1 MAAIAEK
8 LVSLPFQKVVHKFV
22 SPDVQPTAAGGALVS
37 VLGQLLVD
45 DSDAPLSYA
54 QTFLLAK
61 DAAGSW
67 YVQNDIFKLVSF
79 ELAAPSSSHG
89 LNRSS
94 AATSH
99 AISLIDGRNI
109 CQERQIVLAKDVL
122 RFGFALSEKKRP
134 FVWLHRSYLFALDLT
149 PLCCGER

>member
-1 MAAIAEK
+1 QFITHYYNTFDCDRKALAGLYEAPTAGVAAIAEK

-67 YVQNDIFKLVSF
+67 YVQNDIFKLV
-79 ELAAPSSSHG
+79 
-89 LNRSS
+89 
-94 AATSH
+94 
-99 AISLIDGRNI
+99 
-109 CQERQIVLAKDVL
+109 
-122 RFGFALSEKKRP
+122 
-134 FVWLHRSYLFALDLT
+134 
-149 PLCCGER
+149 